1 MTVPEPTALWVST
14 STETK
19 GGVSTFVRSMLTTPL
34 REQWGISHV
43 ASHRDGSAAAKVAQF
58 LVALVRFTH
67 RMAWRRPTVVHL
79 HVASRGSFFRKATFA
94 WIARAFGVPV
104 VSHVHGAMFDVFY
117 AGSPAAVQWLVRDML
132 AHSAAVVALGET
144 WAQRLRSI
152 EPRARVSVVPN
163 PIRPVGAAVQP
174 AAGEPVRVL
183 FLGRIEDDKGVF
195 TLIEAWRTMTARLDG
210 RTSAHLTLAGDGEV
224 SRARDLVAELGLE
237 PSVDVTGW
245 VDPRRVPQMLR
256 SSQVLVLAS
265 HYEGQPMAVLEA
277 MANGLCVISS
287 PVGGIPE
294 MVGDDAGILVP
305 PGDAGRLADALCDV
319 VENAE
324 HRADLGNAALRR
336 VRDRFDVNV
345 AWREFD
351 GIYRGALR

>member
-1 MTVPEPTALWVST
+1 VTVPEPTALWVST

-34 REQWGISHV
+34 GQRWRISHL
-43 ASHRDGSAAAKVAQF
+43 ASHRDGSTATKVAQF
-58 LVALVRFTH
+58 LVALARFTH
-67 RMAWRRPTVVHL
+67 RMAWHRPSLVHL

-94 WIARAFGVPV
+94 RIARVFGVPV
-104 VSHVHGAMFDVFY
+104 VAHVHGAMFHVFY
-117 AGSPAAVQWLVRDML
+117 AGSPAVVKWLVRDML
-132 AHSAAVVALGET
+132 AHSAAVVALGDT

-152 EPRARVSVVPN
+152 EPRARVIVVPN

-174 AAGEPVRVL
+174 AGGEPVRVL

-195 TLIEAWRTMTARLDG
+195 TLIEAWRTMTAKLDG
-210 RTSAHLTLAGDGEV
+210 RASAHLTIAGDGEV
-224 SRARDLVAELGLE
+224 SRARELVAELGLE

-245 VDPRRVPQMLR
+245 VDPRGVPEMLR

-265 HYEGQPMAVLEA
+265 RYEGQPMAVLEA

-294 MVGDDAGILVP
+294 MLGDDAGILVP
-305 PGDAGRLADALCDV
+305 PGDAGRLADELGEV
-319 VENAE
+319 VRNAE
-324 HRADLGNAALRR
+324 RRGDLGNAALRR
-336 VRDRFDVNV
+336 VRERFDVDV
-345 AWREFD
+345 AWRQFD